1 MRRIDW
7 LLSKPLQRDNREG
20 HRVPKES
27 LVDSECNVGVSGPG
41 LSFIGYS
48 EPAQYANVTGIGG
61 STLSARLRS
70 FRSLVSLDSGEN
82 AILIFHRYAHHPES
96 PSATHSV
103 AQIESNGSIV
113 QGRPPRLGGPAVI
126 ETLGGETIPLQFT
139 DGLTHL
145 DVAIPTEQ
153 DVNELRQIT
162 LTQDDELRIESADI
176 VQAYYGSND
185 DNRSINVDDDG
196 SG

>member
-1 MRRIDW
+1 MY
-7 LLSKPLQRDNREG
+7 SNVVG
-20 HRVPKES
+20 SSKES
-27 LVDSECNVGVSGPG
+27 TSS
-41 LSFIGYS
+41 Y
-48 EPAQYANVTGIGG
+48 
-61 STLSARLRS
+61 
-70 FRSLVSLDSGEN
+70 SGEN
-82 AILIFHRYAHHPES
+82 AILIFHGYAHHPES

-103 AQIESNGSIV
+103 AQIESNGSII
-113 QGRPPRLGGPAVI
+113 QGRPPRLGESAVI

-153 DVNELRQIT
+153 DMNELRQIT
-162 LTQDDELRIESADI
+162 LTQDDELRVESANI